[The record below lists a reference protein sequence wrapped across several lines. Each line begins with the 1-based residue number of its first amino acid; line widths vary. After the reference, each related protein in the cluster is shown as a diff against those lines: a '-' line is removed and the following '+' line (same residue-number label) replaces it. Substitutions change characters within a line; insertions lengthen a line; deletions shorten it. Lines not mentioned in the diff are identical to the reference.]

1 MIKINPSKTRK
12 VSFKLPIIPKRV
24 KRSSWFIHSPV
35 NKQKKTILLYKKLN
49 FHTMFKINILS
60 FIIVSV
66 MVLSGCKTDSKP
78 ADDRQR
84 FVISD
89 SLLKT
94 IQFDTIV
101 KCPMVNSLT
110 LTGKVS
116 FNEDKVAR
124 IFPMVS
130 GVITDVTAQLGDHV
144 NAGQKL
150 GVIRSG
156 EMAGYGNDLV
166 TSETNLLIAKKN
178 MDASEDMYKSGLLS
192 QKDFITAQQMYKQAQ
207 SQLAR
212 SKEVLQINGGNTQG
226 AFVVKSPVSGFIVEK
241 QINND
246 MAIRTDNTNS
256 MFTVSDLKNVWVLAN
271 VYESNISQVHLGD
284 DAEVTTLSYPG
295 RVFHGKVDKILNV
308 LDPANKVMKIRVVL
322 PNPDYALK
330 PEMFASVTVVNKSD
344 SEALCVPSGALIF
357 DHSQYFVLV
366 YKSPSDIRVTPV
378 QIISTNADK
387 SYITGNVQVGERL
400 IGSNVVL
407 IYGALNS

>member
-1 MIKINPSKTRK
+1 MIKINIF
-12 VSFKLPIIPKRV
+12 SFLIAGIII
-24 KRSSWFIHSPV
+24 F
-35 NKQKKTILLYKKLN
+35 
-49 FHTMFKINILS
+49 
-60 FIIVSV
+60 
-66 MVLSGCKTDSKP
+66 SGCKTDSKNT
-78 ADDRQR
+78 DDRQK

-89 SLLKT
+89 SLLRT
-94 IQFDTIV
+94 IQMDTIIR
-101 KCPMVNSLT
+101 CPLVNALT

-130 GVITDVTAQLGDHV
+130 GVITDVNAQLGDHV
-144 NAGQKL
+144 NAGQRL
-150 GVIRSG
+150 GIIRSG

-166 TSETNLLIAKKN
+166 TSQTNMLIAKKN

-192 QKDFITAQQMYKQAQ
+192 EKDFITAQEMYKQAQ
-207 SQLAR
+207 SQLTR

-226 AFVVKSPVSGFIVEK
+226 AFVVKSPISGFIVEK
-241 QINND
+241 QINNN

-256 MFTVSDLKNVWVLAN
+256 LFTISDLKNVWVLAN

-284 DAEVTTLSYPG
+284 DVEVTTLSYPG
-295 RVFHGKVDKILNV
+295 RIFHGKVDKILNV
-308 LDPANKVMKIRVVL
+308 LDPTNKVMKIRVVL

-330 PEMFASVTVVNKSD
+330 PEMFASVTVVSKSD
-344 SEALCVPSGALIF
+344 SEALCVPSTALIF

-366 YKSPSDIRVTPV
+366 YKSPSDVRVMPV
-378 QIISTNADK
+378 QVISTNANK
-387 SYITGNVQVGERL
+387 SYISGNVQVGDKL